1 MSKQFSKSTLAVTPS
16 CLSQSFTAEADLV
29 VCVPFGCLRKQSVNS
44 GDVFR
49 TSVYLWFNG
58 NAGLLEN

>member
-1 MSKQFSKSTLAVTPS
+1 MQVSKSTLAVTPS
-16 CLSQSFTAEADLV
+16 CLSQSFIAEADLV
-29 VCVPFGCLRKQSVNS
+29 VCVPFGCLP

-49 TSVYLWFNG
+49 TSVYLWFNS

>member
-1 MSKQFSKSTLAVTPS
+1 MSMQVSKSTLAVTPS

-29 VCVPFGCLRKQSVNS
+29 VCVPFGCLP

-49 TSVYLWFNG
+49 TSVYLWFNS